1 MKFTKMNGLGNDFIV
16 VAGFSAVPDDVQDL
30 AVRMCDR
37 HFGVGADG
45 LAFILPSDKA
55 EFRMRIFNSDGSEP
69 EQCGNAVRC
78 IGKYL
83 YDYGLTTRDEVSV
96 ETGAGVQHLKL
107 TVENGKV
114 SLVRVDMGAPKLQGS
129 VVPTTIDAE
138 QVVAHPIEVPGG
150 SYQFT
155 AVSMGN
161 PHAVIFV
168 DSLQDVDLHGTGA
181 QIETHA
187 YFPRKTNVEFVE
199 VHDPHDVTMHV
210 WERGAG
216 ETLACGSGACAVA
229 VAGVLTG
236 KTSHEVLVHLK
247 GGDLHIN
254 WSREDEHVYMTGP
267 AVTVYEGVWML
278 S

>member
-96 ETGAGVQHLKL
+96 ETGAGVQHL
-107 TVENGKV
+107 
-114 SLVRVDMGAPKLQGS
+114 
-129 VVPTTIDAE
+129 
-138 QVVAHPIEVPGG
+138 
-150 SYQFT
+150 
-155 AVSMGN
+155 
-161 PHAVIFV
+161 
-168 DSLQDVDLHGTGA
+168 
-181 QIETHA
+181 
-187 YFPRKTNVEFVE
+187 
-199 VHDPHDVTMHV
+199 
-210 WERGAG
+210 
-216 ETLACGSGACAVA
+216 
-229 VAGVLTG
+229 
-236 KTSHEVLVHLK
+236 
-247 GGDLHIN
+247 
-254 WSREDEHVYMTGP
+254 
-267 AVTVYEGVWML
+267 
-278 S
+278 